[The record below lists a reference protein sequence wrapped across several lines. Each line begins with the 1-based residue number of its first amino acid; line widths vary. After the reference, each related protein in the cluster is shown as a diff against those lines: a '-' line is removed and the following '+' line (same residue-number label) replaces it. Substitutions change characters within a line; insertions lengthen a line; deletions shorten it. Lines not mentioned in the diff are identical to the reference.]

1 MRYCSSD
8 GGLFFWETG
17 LEYSDN
23 FVSLSGI
30 TMVTGIN
37 MTVITMVTGITMTV
51 VAMVTGITMRVITMV
66 TGITMTVVTMVT
78 GITAGN
84 SYQKKRSII
93 RYAKGLGKNND
104 STIACQPRISV
115 NSKGWKLL
123 MNNE

>member
-1 MRYCSSD
+1 
-8 GGLFFWETG
+8 
-17 LEYSDN
+17 
-23 FVSLSGI
+23 
-30 TMVTGIN
+30 MVTGIN

-93 RYAKGLGKNND
+93 RYAKSQGLGKNND

-123 MNNE
+123 MNNK

>member
-8 GGLFFWETG
+8 DGLFFWETD

-30 TMVTGIN
+30 TMVTGI
-37 MTVITMVTGITMTV
+37 TMTV
-51 VAMVTGITMRVITMV
+51 VAMVTGITAR
-66 TGITMTVVTMVT
+66 
-78 GITAGN
+78 N

-93 RYAKGLGKNND
+93 RYAESQGLGKNND
-104 STIACQPRISV
+104 STIACQPRFSV

-123 MNNE
+123 MNDDYLL